1 MKFIKLDRK
10 RDFFYLWKPKVIF
23 PWLLKNF
30 LVLKN
35 PKLLKNNAIKVMK
48 QKWDYLIILDACRYD
63 IFKLVVSYDAKS
75 VISGGSCTQEWLEWN
90 FKGEFKDVVYIA
102 GNPHF
107 SNFNL
112 TRTFGFNPFYKVV
125 EVWDYGWDKKFKT
138 VHPKTLTEEALKALE
153 KHPNK
158 RMIIHYNQPHHP
170 FLTSQ
175 KLIEIDSGTARHLK
189 DYEKKEKLSAW
200 QAAKKGI
207 VPVREV
213 FLAYIDNLKFV
224 MEYVNQLV
232 NKLTGKV
239 ILTSDH
245 GDQVGKY
252 MLFGH
257 AFNYRTKHLVVVPW
271 YIAKNTKRK
280 IFDKELLNDQEKE
293 ELEKNTIHRKIQFL
307 IKEKGFRKKIR

>member
-1 MKFIKLDRK
+1 MKLVRLNRR
-10 RDFFYLWKPKVIF
+10 RDFFYLWKPKIIF
-23 PWLLKNF
+23 PWLLNNY

-35 PKLLKNNAIKVMK
+35 PELSKNNAIKVMK
-48 QKWDYLIILDACRYD
+48 KKWDYLIILDACRYD
-63 IFKLVVSYDAKS
+63 IFKLVVSNDAKA

-90 FKGEFKDVVYIA
+90 FKGDFKDVVYIA

-112 TRTFGFNPFYKVV
+112 TRTLGFNPFYKVV

-138 VHPKTLTEEALKALE
+138 VHPKTLTEEAIKALE
-153 KHPNK
+153 KYPNK
-158 RMIIHYNQPHHP
+158 RMIIHFNQPHHP
-170 FLTSQ
+170 FLTNQ
-175 KLIEIDSGTARHLK
+175 KLIEIDSGTARNIN
-189 DYEKKEKLSAW
+189 DYEKKKKLTGW

-213 FLAYIDNLKFV
+213 LLAYVDNLKLV

-239 ILTSDH
+239 ILTADH
-245 GDQVGKY
+245 GDQTGEY

-257 AFNYRTKHLVVVPW
+257 APNYRTRQLVIVPW

-280 IFDKELLNDQEKE
+280 ILDRELFVDQNKE
-293 ELEKNTIHRKIQFL
+293 ELEKKVIHRRIQHL
-307 IKEKGFRKKIR
+307 IKEKEF